1 MSPIHLRF
9 VGATEL
15 PKSLSDFDVEQSFRI
30 SAADIAA
37 IRERFR
43 ADRRL
48 GVALQLVFLRATG
61 RPLDRTASVPRA
73 LLRSLCAALG
83 VTETAIAS
91 LKTIYQRVATL
102 YEHQQ
107 WARDHAAIAPADDA
121 VITELGQALES
132 LATTATSVDELVQEA
147 ELWLFGRQHLLP
159 ADRVLRDLARTAFA
173 STEEAALEAVN
184 NEIPTYEQAK
194 VLAAV
199 HSSRRGRIGGTV
211 LEWLKLPAGKHSPS
225 SITEGKGFVFQKRNC
240 YSEEVH

>member
-1 MSPIHLRF
+1 MRPIHLRF

-30 SAADIAA
+30 SNSDIAA

-73 LLRSLCAALG
+73 LLRSLCAAVG
-83 VTETAIAS
+83 VAEATIAS
-91 LKTIYQRVATL
+91 LRTIYQRVATL

-107 WARDHAAIAPADDA
+107 WAREHAGIE
-121 VITELGQALES
+121 VLTELGQALES
-132 LATTATSVDELVQEA
+132 LATTAASVDELVQEA

-159 ADRVLRDLARTAFA
+159 VDRALRDLARKAFA
-173 STEEAALEAVN
+173 FVEAAALDAVN
-184 NEIPTYEQAK
+184 DEIPSDKQAQI
-194 VLAAV
+194 LAL
-199 HSSRRGRIGGTV
+199 SR
-211 LEWLKLPAGKHSPS
+211 
-225 SITEGKGFVFQKRNC
+225 
-240 YSEEVH
+240 